1 MPLFNEASRIYT
13 PEEIEF
19 LRECVTQASNK
30 LSDNGYAS
38 PLLAQRVLKF
48 YESGLRD
55 AEQIVDLTVRMH
67 DRVKQSLEQYA
78 ANFDPSADVDV
89 HRRD

>member
-1 MPLFNEASRIYT
+1 LPLFNEASRIYT

-19 LRECVTQASNK
+19 LRECVAQASGRLTDRK
-30 LSDNGYAS
+30 HDS
-38 PLLAQRVLKF
+38 PILAQRVLKF

-55 AEQIVDLTVRMH
+55 AEQIVDLTVRMQDKANH
-67 DRVKQSLEQYA
+67 SLDQYA

-89 HRRD
+89 HHRD

>member
-19 LRECVTQASNK
+19 LRECVAQASSK
-30 LSDNGYAS
+30 LTDNGHNS
-38 PLLAQRVLKF
+38 PILAQRVLKF

-55 AEQIVDLTVRMH
+55 AGQIIDLTVRMH
-67 DRVKQSLEQYA
+67 DKVKQSLDQYA
-78 ANFDPSADVDV
+78 ANFDPAAGLDV
-89 HRRD
+89 HQRD

>member
-1 MPLFNEASRIYT
+1 MPLFNEANRIYT

-19 LRECVTQASNK
+19 LRECVAQASGRLTDRK
-30 LSDNGYAS
+30 HAS
-38 PLLAQRVLKF
+38 PILAQRVLMF

-67 DRVKQSLEQYA
+67 DRVKGSLDQYA
-78 ANFDPSADVDV
+78 ANFDPSAALDVPQ
-89 HRRD
+89 RD

>member
-1 MPLFNEASRIYT
+1 MPLFNEVSRIYT

-30 LSDNGYAS
+30 LTDNDFDPAV
-38 PLLAQRVLKF
+38 LAQRILKF

-67 DRVKQSLEQYA
+67 DRVKQSLDQYA
-78 ANFDPSADVDV
+78 ANFDPSAALDV
-89 HRRD
+89 HQRD